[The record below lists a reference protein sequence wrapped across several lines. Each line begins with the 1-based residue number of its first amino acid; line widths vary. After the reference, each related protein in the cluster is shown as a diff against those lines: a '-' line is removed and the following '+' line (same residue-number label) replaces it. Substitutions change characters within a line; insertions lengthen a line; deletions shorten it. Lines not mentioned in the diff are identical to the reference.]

1 MVRANRTFLV
11 ALLIGIFLVLF
22 WINPL
27 LPKKVYLATAQPGS
41 SYQLLGEKFAHYFAK
56 YGIELVSVDSPAS
69 TTACQS

>member
-1 MVRANRTFLV
+1 
-11 ALLIGIFLVLF
+11 VLF